1 MCGACGERAVLD
13 WARPFVAG
21 LPARASLATAVS
33 SLLVRAGPAVR
44 PWGTGWL
51 VSRPTGAS
59 VACGSVTE
67 LVASVRPWLAPL
79 GRFTPLRPSG
89 RLAVP
94 PPRAGSAWRPG
105 VASVRVSEPEYA
117 ADLVAW
123 LECGRQTGAPGVR
136 ASCALDERRTL
147 HVEARAGQVLH
158 TEVMEFP
165 AGGWQGS

>member
-21 LPARASLATAVS
+21 LPARTSLASAVM
-33 SLLVRAGPAVR
+33 SLLGAGGPSVR
-44 PWGTGWL
+44 PWGKGWV

-79 GRFTPLRPSG
+79 GGFAPLRPSG

-94 PPRAGSAWRPG
+94 PPRAGSQGRPG
-105 VASVRVSEPEYA
+105 LPSLTVSVPEYA

-123 LECGRQTGAPGVR
+123 LECGRQAGAPGVR

-147 HVEARAGQVLH
+147 HVEAGAGQILY

-165 AGGWQGS
+165 PSGWQGS